1 MSSDYLKAK
10 HGEIAEFIVIVIDFS
25 FEDFT

>member
-10 HGEIAEFIVIVIDFS
+10 YGEIAEFIVIFIDFS